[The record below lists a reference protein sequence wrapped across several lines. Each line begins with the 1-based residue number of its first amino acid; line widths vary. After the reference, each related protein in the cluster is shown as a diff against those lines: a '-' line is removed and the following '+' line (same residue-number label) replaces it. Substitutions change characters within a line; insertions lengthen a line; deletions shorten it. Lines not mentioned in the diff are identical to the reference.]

1 MRLYIIFVLLF
12 TTIII
17 IGQTTENRL
26 KLGVNEEHLISPPAT
41 APSVHSGTITNTK
54 DGLLLA
60 YFGGKYEGHQDV
72 AIFTS
77 RYQDGKWSS
86 PTEIINGQINES
98 VKKACYNPVLFT
110 YPDGEIILFYKI
122 GKNVQD
128 WDGYLVRSTN
138 DGYTWSKPEKLPDTF
153 LGPTKNRPL
162 LIGEKLL
169 CPSSTEVDGWKVHFE
184 VTEDRGKT
192 WRKTSEIIQPN
203 WNIIQASIL
212 THPDGKLQFIC
223 RSQEEYIA
231 SAFSIDDGEHWTEV
245 FATHLPN
252 NNSGIDGITLDN
264 GEHLIVYNH
273 VKSKE
278 SAFIANKRNPLNI
291 ALSSDGIKWNASLI
305 LEDSS
310 LGEYSYPSVIQTN
323 DGLVHIVYTWHREK
337 IKHVVINP
345 KNLQQTAFDGD
356 SWPK

>member
-1 MRLYIIFVLLF
+1 MKTTRLYISLLLF
-12 TTIII
+12 FMSTSIAIC
-17 IGQTTENRL
+17 QTKANEQ
-26 KLGVNEEHLISPPAT
+26 KMGIYEEHFISPPVD

-77 RYQDGKWSS
+77 RYQNGLWSEPIQIIDGR
-86 PTEIINGQINES
+86 INDSI
-98 VKKACYNPVLFT
+98 KKACYNPVLFT

-128 WDGYLVRSTN
+128 WDGYFIRSHD
-138 DGYTWSKPEKLPDTF
+138 DGYTWSQPEKLPESF

-162 LIGEKLL
+162 LLGNKLL
-169 CPSSTEVDGWKVHFE
+169 CPSSTEIDGWKVHFE

-192 WRKTSEIIQPN
+192 WRKTNKIEQPN

-212 THPDGKLQFIC
+212 KHPDGKLQFIC
-223 RSQEEYIA
+223 RSQEESIA
-231 SAFSIDDGEHWTEV
+231 SAFSFDDGENWTEV

-252 NNSGIDGITLDN
+252 NNSGIDGITLKDGN
-264 GEHLIVYNH
+264 HLVVYNH

-278 SAFIANKRNPLNI
+278 SSFTTNKRSPLNV
-291 ALSSDGIKWNASLI
+291 ALSTDGIQWNASLV
-305 LEDSS
+305 LENSS

-337 IKHVVINP
+337 NKTYCSKSKKSPTNCI
-345 KNLQQTAFDGD
+345 
-356 SWPK
+356 